1 MAAPTISAS
10 DIELRARE
18 RADMVNSDF
27 VSSAEVTRYCEK
39 AFQEYIGILLTKEP
53 DLITTRATGNASPGM
68 GPSESSPFNLATEF
82 KALRRIRHV
91 NSYSLRRAE
100 LQEVEVLS
108 FNGRRGKPTHYWLTG
123 RHTTAARL
131 IFLPEPDTTYPIEYW
146 FIPSISLADV
156 TGGGLNMVAGW
167 DEYVVLTAAMKMKD
181 KEESDVSV
189 LLGER
194 KLLLENI
201 IAQVTAQDTGEP
213 GRMTTFSPNPFYN
226 DPFDIEDRY
235 GL

>member
-1 MAAPTISAS
+1 MTQPSISTA

-27 VSSAEVTRYCEK
+27 VSAAEVTRYCEK
-39 AFQEYIGILLTKEP
+39 AFQEWIGILLTKEP
-53 DLITTRATGNASPGM
+53 DLLVTKSTGNANPPPDFFQL
-68 GPSESSPFNLATEF
+68 PSHY

-91 NSYSLRRAE
+91 DSYSLRRAE
-100 LQEVEVLS
+100 LQEMEVLS
-108 FNGRRGKPTHYWLTG
+108 FNGRRGKPTHYYLYNGYTNPQP
-123 RHTTAARL
+123 L
-131 IFLPEPDTTYPIEYW
+131 SQIVFLPYPDRVYPVEVW
-146 FIPSISLADV
+146 FIPSLSLADV
-156 TGGGLNMVAGW
+156 INGGLNLIAGW

-189 LLGER
+189 LVGER
-194 KLLLENI
+194 TTLLEAT
-201 IAQVTAQDTGEP
+201 IAQITAQDTGEP

>member
-1 MAAPTISAS
+1 MAAPTISTA

-27 VSSAEVTRYCEK
+27 IASAEVTRYCEK
-39 AFQEYIGILLTKEP
+39 AFQEWIGILITKEP
-53 DLITTRATGNASPGM
+53 DLMTKKTTGNFVLN
-68 GPSESSPFNLATEF
+68 SPFNLPTDF
-82 KALRRIRHV
+82 KAFRRVRHQ

-100 LQEVEVLS
+100 LQEVETLT
-108 FNGRRGKPTHYWLTG
+108 FNGRKGKPTHYWLSGIHTG
-123 RHTTAARL
+123 AAVL
-131 IFLPEPDTTYPIEYW
+131 QELPAADRTYPVDLYY
-146 FIPSISLADV
+146 IPSISLADV
-156 TGGGLNMVAGW
+156 AGGGLNMVAGW

-194 KLLLENI
+194 KLLIENI
-201 IAQVTAQDTGEP
+201 VAQVTAQDTGEP